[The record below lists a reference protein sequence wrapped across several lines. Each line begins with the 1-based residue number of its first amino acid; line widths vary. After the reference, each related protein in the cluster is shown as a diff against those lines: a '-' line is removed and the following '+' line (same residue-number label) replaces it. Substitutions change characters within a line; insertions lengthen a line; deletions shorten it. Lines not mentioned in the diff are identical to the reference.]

1 MKDFQGYAFV
11 VFQGTSDLASV
22 LAKYPNIPI
31 NSEHIETVLGLP
43 LPYYRCISMYMISS
57 ILYVWSNV
65 CRHEWMLLNAEYI
78 VLKNEKLNKVV
89 YHQEILVAEFM
100 NDVLLE
106 FTGFHK
112 STNRDVLKVPLIAIQ
127 LTVYTIEI
135 VSSCFSGYLY
145 WL

>member
-1 MKDFQGYAFV
+1 
-11 VFQGTSDLASV
+11 
-22 LAKYPNIPI
+22 
-31 NSEHIETVLGLP
+31 
-43 LPYYRCISMYMISS
+43 
-57 ILYVWSNV
+57 
-65 CRHEWMLLNAEYI
+65 MLLNAEYI

-145 WL
+145 